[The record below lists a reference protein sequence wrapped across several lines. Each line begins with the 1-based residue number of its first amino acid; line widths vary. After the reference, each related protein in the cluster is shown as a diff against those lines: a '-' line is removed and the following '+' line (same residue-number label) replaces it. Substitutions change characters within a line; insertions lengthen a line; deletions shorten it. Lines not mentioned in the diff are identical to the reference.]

1 MKIASTTSVKTFSFK
16 KIFLEDGN
24 VDQKVMMP
32 ATRADN
38 KSIIVL
44 SLESTSGRWEETSTL
59 ALGP

>member
-1 MKIASTTSVKTFSFK
+1 MKITSTTSIKPFSFK

-38 KSIIVL
+38 KSIIYL
-44 SLESTSGRWEETSTL
+44 SLESTRRRWIETSTL
-59 ALGP
+59 VLGL